1 MKNSIVSMT
10 PPLQGMR
17 ISLCVLALYT
27 GVAVQAQAETVPA
40 IKNFALVPWLTIQS
54 EVGYTNQIQYT
65 NKLTQNNWAVLT
77 NLVVTQSP
85 YWFFDVTATSAPQR
99 FYRVVGGPNLAQVN
113 QPPTLNPIADVNIN
127 EDAGQQTVNLSGI
140 SSGAAGESQTLT
152 VTASSSNTGLIPS
165 LIVTYASPDPTG
177 TLKFTP
183 VANAIGSALIS
194 VVVRDSGGRANG
206 GLDGVTN
213 TFTITVSAVNDAPS
227 FVKGAEQTVNEDSGP
242 ISVPG
247 WATAISAGPAN
258 ESSQTV
264 SFTVGNNNTSL
275 FSAQPAVAANGTLTY
290 TPAPNANGAATVTV
304 TLKDSGGTANGGV
317 DTSAG
322 QTSLITVNAV
332 NDAPSFVK
340 GADQTVNEN
349 SGPVSVPGWATAM
362 SAGPANESSQ
372 TVSFVV
378 ANNNTSLFSAQ
389 PAVAPNGTLTYTPS
403 ANTSG
408 MATVTVTLKDSGGT
422 ANGGV
427 DTSAAQ
433 TFVITVIKP
442 ASMAVITNGVFRMG
456 EPGATT
462 GNSIEHEVLVDAFLM
477 DSNLVSYTLWTNVYR
492 WAMNSGKG
500 YSFGHAGAGK
510 ANNHPVQTVDWYD
523 VVKWC
528 NARSE
533 KEGLVPC
540 YYTSTSRS
548 TNDVYRAGTNNLGND
563 YVNWDANGYRLATEA
578 EWERAAR
585 GGTNGRYFPW
595 GTDKISK
602 ITTSTTKNLA
612 NYFGNTYSYTYDE
625 GPNGYHESY
634 DNGSEPYTSP
644 VGDLRGGRNGYG
656 LNDMAG
662 NVSEWCWDWYYRYYY
677 TTNNNPVNN
686 PHGPNTGSERVVRGG
701 SWQALAPAQ
710 KCSTRDNRLPK
721 SALNTIGFRCVRRL
735 E

>member
-1 MKNSIVSMT
+1 
-10 PPLQGMR
+10 
-17 ISLCVLALYT
+17 
-27 GVAVQAQAETVPA
+27 
-40 IKNFALVPWLTIQS
+40 
-54 EVGYTNQIQYT
+54 
-65 NKLTQNNWAVLT
+65 
-77 NLVVTQSP
+77 
-85 YWFFDVTATSAPQR
+85 
-99 FYRVVGGPNLAQVN
+99 
-113 QPPTLNPIADVNIN
+113 
-127 EDAGQQTVNLSGI
+127 
-140 SSGAAGESQTLT
+140 
-152 VTASSSNTGLIPS
+152 
-165 LIVTYASPDPTG
+165 
-177 TLKFTP
+177 
-183 VANAIGSALIS
+183 
-194 VVVRDSGGRANG
+194 
-206 GLDGVTN
+206 
-213 TFTITVSAVNDAPS
+213 
-227 FVKGAEQTVNEDSGP
+227 
-242 ISVPG
+242 VPG

-340 GADQTVNEN
+340 GADQTVNEY
-349 SGPVSVPGWATAM
+349 SGPFSVPGWATAI

-456 EPGATT
+456 QPGATT

-533 KEGLVPC
+533 KEGLVP
-540 YYTSTSRS
+540 
-548 TNDVYRAGTNNLGND
+548 
-563 YVNWDANGYRLATEA
+563 
-578 EWERAAR
+578 
-585 GGTNGRYFPW
+585 
-595 GTDKISK
+595 
-602 ITTSTTKNLA
+602 
-612 NYFGNTYSYTYDE
+612 
-625 GPNGYHESY
+625 
-634 DNGSEPYTSP
+634 
-644 VGDLRGGRNGYG
+644 
-656 LNDMAG
+656 
-662 NVSEWCWDWYYRYYY
+662 
-677 TTNNNPVNN
+677 
-686 PHGPNTGSERVVRGG
+686 
-701 SWQALAPAQ
+701 
-710 KCSTRDNRLPK
+710 
-721 SALNTIGFRCVRRL
+721 
-735 E
+735 